1 MKLISKKGFIMSFQ
15 INNNLPAMNANLN
28 LSLNNSK
35 LDKSLI
41 LLSAATKLNS
51 AADDASGLSIANQ
64 LSSQVSEMTQN
75 IMNLNTSVGMTQVAD
90 GAMQGISDNTDK
102 IRELTMRASNASLN
116 ADNRASIQNEING
129 LMKSSGQIASTTSFN
144 GVNLLDGSGGKVSAD
159 ARMSTIFSS
168 PIDVTTQENASASL
182 DVIDAGKANISSIRS
197 SFGALQNQM
206 ESDIRNSSA
215 MQISTA
221 SAESQ
226 MRDVDFAA
234 ESANFSKA
242 NLITQ
247 IGSYVL
253 SQSNVSAENT
263 MRLLK

>member
-1 MKLISKKGFIMSFQ
+1 MKGFIMGFQ

-51 AADDASGLSIANQ
+51 AADDASGLSIANK
-64 LSSQVSEMTQN
+64 LSSQVSEMGQS
-75 IMNLNTSVGMTQVAD
+75 IMNLNISVGMTQVAD
-90 GAMQGISDNTDK
+90 GAMRGISDNTDK

-116 ADNRASIQNEING
+116 ADNRASIQSEING

-144 GVNLLDGSGGKVSAD
+144 GINLLDGSGVGKVSAD

-168 PIDVTTQENASASL
+168 FIDVTTQENATVSL
-182 DVIDAGKANISSIRS
+182 DVIDAGIANISSIRS

-206 ESDIRNSSA
+206 ESDIRNTSA

-226 MRDVDFAA
+226 IRDVDFAA
-234 ESANFSKA
+234 ESANFSKT
-242 NLITQ
+242 NLMSQ
-247 IGSYVL
+247 IGSFVQ
-253 SQSNVSAENT
+253 SQSNTSAENA